1 MIIDRI
7 REYEASA
14 STSRQITE
22 FSGTVPAGFPLPS
35 DGYMATKISLDE
47 ILIRDPVSTYIM
59 RVSGDSMTGA
69 GIYSG
74 DEIIIDRGI
83 EPKDGHIVV
92 ATLDGQSTVK
102 RLLVTP
108 TGVTLK
114 AENSQHPDITVPELS
129 ELSIFGVVTR
139 SLHKL
144 I

>member
-7 REYEASA
+7 RVYEAEPQQ
-14 STSRQITE
+14 RHQITE
-22 FSGTVPAGFPLPS
+22 VAGAVPAGFPLPS
-35 DGYMATKISLDE
+35 DGYSATKISLDE
-47 ILIRDPVSTYIM
+47 ILIRDPASTYIM

-69 GIYSG
+69 GIYNG

-83 EPKDGHIVV
+83 EPRDGHIVV

-102 RLLVTP
+102 RLQVTA

-114 AENSQHPDITVPELS
+114 AENTQHPDITVPELS

-144 I
+144 A